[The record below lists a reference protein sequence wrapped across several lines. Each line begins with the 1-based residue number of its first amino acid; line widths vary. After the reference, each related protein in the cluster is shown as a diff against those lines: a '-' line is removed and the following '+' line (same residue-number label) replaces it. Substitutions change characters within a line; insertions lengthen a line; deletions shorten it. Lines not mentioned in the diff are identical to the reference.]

1 MKSSSQKK
9 LTRKFEA
16 ALAVP
21 SRLSGE
27 QVRAVSAVLN
37 AVLADAFALY
47 LKTKN
52 FHWHLSGP
60 HFNEY
65 HKLLDEQ
72 GGEIIGITDAVAE
85 RVRKIG
91 GTTIRSIGHIAR
103 LQRISD
109 NDAAFVDAGGML
121 AELRDDNLDFVKRM
135 AAAHDVCADAGDV
148 ASTSLLENWIDHAEK
163 RAWFLFEITRPSH
176 SSN

>member
-1 MKSSSQKK
+1 MKSSSRQL
-9 LTRKFEA
+9 LTKKFES

-21 SRLSGE
+21 SRLSGD
-27 QVRAVSAVLN
+27 QVREVSAALN
-37 AVLADAFALY
+37 VVLADAFALY

-60 HFNEY
+60 HFRDY
-65 HKLLDEQ
+65 HLLLDDQ
-72 GGEIIGITDAVAE
+72 GEEIIGITDAVAE

-109 NDAAFVDAGGML
+109 NDADFVDAGGMM

-148 ASTSLLENWIDHAEK
+148 ASTSLLEVWIDQAEK
-163 RAWFLFEITRPSH
+163 RAWFLFEITRSAH
-176 SSN
+176 T